1 MKEKLDQDKAKLGA
15 SSTEA
20 WADAKKYDKH
30 SHINLPSESA
40 VETAKEWVEEN
51 EK

>member
-1 MKEKLDQDKAKLGA
+1 MIDDKKKAMLGA
-15 SSTEA
+15 SETEA
-20 WADAKKYDKH
+20 WTDHKKIEKD
-30 SHINLPSESA
+30 SQVNIPSEDA

>member
-1 MKEKLDQDKAKLGA
+1 MRKRIDRNKAKLGA

-20 WADAKKYDKH
+20 WADAKKYDKR
-30 SHINLPSESA
+30 SHINIPSESA
-40 VETAKEWVEEN
+40 VESAKEWVEEN

>member
-1 MKEKLDQDKAKLGA
+1 MLDDKNKAMLGA

-20 WADAKKYDKH
+20 WTDHKKIDKETKVN
-30 SHINLPSESA
+30 IPSEDA

>member
-1 MKEKLDQDKAKLGA
+1 MTEKNKGILGA

-20 WADAKKYDKH
+20 WADANKIDKETK
-30 SHINLPSESA
+30 INIPSETA
-40 VETAKEWVEEN
+40 VEVAKEWVEEN